1 MNQRWW
7 LLIERAQ
14 ATLPLLAV
22 AGLAGFTWWLV
33 QSSPREDGAAL
44 PPVASSAPDY
54 QLDKARVMRFDAQGR
69 LRAIL
74 DGTAMRHYPDPD
86 RLVIDELELSAQD
99 ANGQGLHA
107 LAREGEAD
115 RQAEVV
121 YLRGGVRVVA
131 EPPAPSASAP
141 TPRGGPV
148 HFAGE
153 GLRIDTRQRIVAS
166 EQPVVL
172 TQDHSRIEAQSI
184 VYNDQTRVAELGGRV
199 RGRYTT
205 PTAPRGAQG
214 QTGARP

>member
-1 MNQRWW
+1 MGDDWPDLPVLRRCAFASARRQRAHRKCGPAPITSRRRWRPGR
-7 LLIERAQ
+7 LH
-14 ATLPLLAV
+14 
-22 AGLAGFTWWLV
+22 
-33 QSSPREDGAAL
+33 GAAREFCDL
-44 PPVASSAPDY
+44 LLVDY
-54 QLDKARVMRFDAQGR
+54 QLDKA
-69 LRAIL
+69 
-74 DGTAMRHYPDPD
+74 TT
-86 RLVIDELELSAQD
+86 
-99 ANGQGLHA
+99 
-107 LAREGEAD
+107 AD